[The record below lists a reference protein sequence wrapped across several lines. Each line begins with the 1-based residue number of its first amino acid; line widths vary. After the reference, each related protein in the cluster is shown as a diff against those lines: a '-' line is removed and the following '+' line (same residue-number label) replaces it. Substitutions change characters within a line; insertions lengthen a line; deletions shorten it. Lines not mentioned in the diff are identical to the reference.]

1 MKTFISS
8 SLFLFFHSLMLM
20 AEYRAY
26 ELEVYDKTTNKTV
39 KIITSFSPSDYILTN
54 GGPDRISILIRA
66 SWICYGN
73 TSKHKEVCP
82 TPKAI
87 NPRYRKGDKVQVMLD
102 KHITYEW
109 IGVVENSFF
118 RPELKSNV
126 YGIRFP
132 ERNNLYTRYYE
143 ANLKKAP

>member
-73 TSKHKEVCP
+73 ASKHKEVCP
-82 TPKAI
+82 M
-87 NPRYRKGDKVQVMLD
+87 RQQVRRSQKQPEEARSSQKKPEEGRRSQKQTKEAGRSLED
-102 KHITYEW
+102 VTYERRSAQSHL
-109 IGVVENSFF
+109 VF
-118 RPELKSNV
+118 R
-126 YGIRFP
+126 
-132 ERNNLYTRYYE
+132 T
-143 ANLKKAP
+143 